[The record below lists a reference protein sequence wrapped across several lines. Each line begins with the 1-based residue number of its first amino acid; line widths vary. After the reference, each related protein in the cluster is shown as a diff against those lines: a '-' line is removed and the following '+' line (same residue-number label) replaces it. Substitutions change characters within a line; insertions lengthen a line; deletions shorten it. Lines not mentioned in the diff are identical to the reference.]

1 MKRANPKYPK
11 AEDWFTEEQKEFVL
25 SKLFDQ
31 LEFFGY
37 FRKND
42 EVGKET
48 NLQGAWL
55 FGVSLQRED
64 DARRAHSFGHP
75 TTCTFHLNRQRV
87 DLGLMLQYSIEE
99 IVVVGHG

>member
-1 MKRANPKYPK
+1 MKKANPKYPK

-42 EVGKET
+42 EEGKET
-48 NLQGAWL
+48 NRYAMFDEPKMLGQLRDKYKKYIVDPTGGKTPL
-55 FGVSLQRED
+55 INREYELSNYQVIKSN
-64 DARRAHSFGHP
+64 AK
-75 TTCTFHLNRQRV
+75 
-87 DLGLMLQYSIEE
+87 Y
-99 IVVVGHG
+99 